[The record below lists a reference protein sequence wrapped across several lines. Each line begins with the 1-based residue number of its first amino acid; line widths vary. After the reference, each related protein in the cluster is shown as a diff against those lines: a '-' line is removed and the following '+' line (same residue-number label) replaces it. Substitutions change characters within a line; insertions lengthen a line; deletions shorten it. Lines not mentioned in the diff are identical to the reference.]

1 MRQGAISLTSANR
14 SLTLLVYIMVT
25 LIGLVI
31 SVAIVVIDPLAGL
44 LPIIMLLGLAI
55 VARKELLLYV
65 TMFIA
70 LLVAGLAQ
78 LYFPPLSFVRWIV
91 PITSTLLLIHLIPFK
106 LGERDVSRSMPWL
119 LRWAL
124 IYFVVTIFS
133 SLINWRGSI
142 EFMQGVKLYFQL
154 WGLLFGLTLIS
165 WRPSVLDGV
174 LKALLLLAV
183 IQLPFV
189 LHQYVFIVPA
199 REGLWQLGVV
209 PLDVVAGTMGAN
221 YFGSGQNVVLSFFLV
236 STFGVLAALWREKV
250 VRYWLFLI
258 ATPFLLVPLFLNE
271 SKFAVVILLVV
282 LAFVF
287 RKDIYQKPFRF
298 ILISVVTTLLV
309 IGLLVSYS
317 MSFGKGRTL
326 AETVEFTIESN
337 VGSRGYA
344 GMVLNRWTVLS
355 FWESKHGLDNL
366 PETLVGHGLG
376 ASHESTQSAL
386 VSSTN
391 TLADTLYRGYGIGL
405 TSVSSILWDAGLIGI
420 ASLLFMFVSAYLGAW
435 RLSRLNVSNPWHRG
449 VFEGLQAVIMAAGLM
464 LFHSNYF
471 VLDPAFQS
479 LIYFV
484 FGYIGFWAVR
494 NTNRSASRQ

>member
-1 MRQGAISLTSANR
+1 MRQGTILLTPANR
-14 SLTLLVYIMVT
+14 SATLLIYILVM
-25 LIGLVI
+25 LIALFT
-31 SVAIVVIDPLAGL
+31 SVVMAVIDPLAGL
-44 LPIIMLLGLAI
+44 LPIIMLLGLVIAI
-55 VARKELLLYV
+55 RKEPLLYV
-65 TMFIA
+65 SMFIA
-70 LLVAGLAQ
+70 LLVAGLTQ
-78 LYFPPLSFVRWIV
+78 LYFPPLSFVRWII
-91 PITSTLLLIHLIPFK
+91 PITSTLLLVHLIPFRI
-106 LGERDVSRSMPWL
+106 GERDASRSMPWH

-124 IYFVVTIFS
+124 VFFVAAIFS

-142 EFMQGVKLYFQL
+142 EFVQGVKLYFQL
-154 WGLLFGLTLIS
+154 WGLLFGLTFIR

-183 IQLPFV
+183 IQFPFV

-221 YFGSGQNVVLSFFLV
+221 YFGSGQNAVLSFFLV
-236 STFGVLAALWREKV
+236 STVGVLAALWREKV
-250 VRYWLFLI
+250 VRLWLFLI

-271 SKFAVVILLVV
+271 SKFALVILLVV

-287 RKDIYQKPFRF
+287 RKDVYQNPLRF
-298 ILISVVTTLLV
+298 ILVSLVTILLV

-317 MSFGKGRTL
+317 MSFGKGRSL

-337 VGSRGYA
+337 SGSRGYA
-344 GMVLNRWTVLS
+344 GMALNRWTALS
-355 FWESKHGLDNL
+355 FWVSKHGLDDL

-376 ASHESTQSAL
+376 ASHELTQSVL

-391 TLADTLYRGYGIGL
+391 TLADTQYRGYGIGL

-420 ASLLFMFVSAYLGAW
+420 VSLLFMFVSAYLGA
-435 RLSRLNVSNPWHRG
+435 RQLSRLHVSNPWLNG
-449 VFEGLQAVIMAAGLM
+449 VFEGLQAVVIAAGLM

-471 VLDPAFQS
+471 VLDPAYQS

-484 FGYIGFWAVR
+484 FGYIGFWSVR
-494 NTNRSASRQ
+494 ITNRPASRQ